1 MAYIEL
7 RGICKAYKNGNGTL
21 NVLDH
26 LDFEIERGDR
36 VSVMGRSGSGKT
48 TLLNVMAGL
57 VVPDCGSYA
66 FSGEEIDY
74 RSERVRR
81 RLRNQK
87 IGYIP
92 QNIPLLFD
100 RTVLANVKL
109 PLQYRRNHEVKDN
122 DIFEL
127 ASHLKIETLLDE
139 MPSRL
144 SGGERQ
150 KVGILRVLAQK
161 AELILADEPTGSLD
175 EKSEEEILEILKE
188 LNQGGKT
195 ILMITHDQNVA
206 RICGRR
212 YWLRQGRLTPDS
224 EGKR

>member
-109 PLQYRRNHEVKDN
+109 PLRYRRNHEVKDN

-127 ASHLKIETLLDE
+127 ASHLKIEALLDE

-175 EKSEEEILEILKE
+175 EKSEEEILEILQE
-188 LNQGGKT
+188 LNRGGKT

-206 RICGRR
+206 RICSRR